1 MRGHSYSFND
11 YMERATSPETII
23 PDDDSYGH
31 YCGFTEHDNSIVS
44 ENNSDNSIDT
54 YAIDIGF
61 DDFDYDS
68 SEDIMV
74 KTGACAAHI
83 VKYMM
88 TIIYI
93 ATTVFAVLV
102 II

>member
-1 MRGHSYSFND
+1 MRVHSYSFND
-11 YMERATSPETII
+11 YMERATSPETIM

-31 YCGFTEHDNSIVS
+31 YCGFSEHDNSIVS

-61 DDFDYDS
+61 DDFDYDTS
-68 SEDIMV
+68 DDIMV
-74 KTGACAAHI
+74 KTGACAARI

-88 TIIYI
+88 TTIYI
-93 ATTVFAVLV
+93 ATTVCAILV